1 MTARHHRTVQ
11 TLIEALPYIR
21 RFQGATMVVKYGGA
35 AMTSPQLA
43 EQFAKDIV
51 LLKLVGMRPIIVHGG
66 GPEITR
72 QMGRLGLEPVFV
84 DGQRVSE
91 RVSDAATLE
100 VAGMVLAGK
109 VNKDIV
115 GLINTHGGTAVGLSG
130 QDGRLIRAQVK
141 EHRDLEGNL
150 LDLGF
155 AGSVESID
163 TTVLDLLADEMIP
176 VVASVGADDDGQ
188 VFNINADTVA
198 GELAAAVGAEKI
210 VFLTD
215 VGGILEDDGFEQD
228 VVSACDLAYLG
239 ALQGA
244 GKITGGMLPKV
255 AAVRQALEGGVASA
269 HIVDGRVEHAVLLE
283 VLTDAGCGTK
293 VTP

>member
-1 MTARHHRTVQ
+1 MTAHHHRTVQ
-11 TLIEALPYIR
+11 TLVEALPYIR
-21 RFQGATMVVKYGGA
+21 RFQGATMVIKYGGA
-35 AMTSPQLA
+35 AMTSAQLA
-43 EQFAKDIV
+43 EQFAKDVI

-66 GPEITR
+66 GPEISR
-72 QMGRLGLEPVFV
+72 QMGRLGMEPVFV
-84 DGQRVSE
+84 DGQRVT
-91 RVSDAATLE
+91 DADTLE
-100 VAGMVLAGK
+100 IAGMVLVGK

-150 LDLGF
+150 VDLGF
-155 AGSVESID
+155 VGSVESID
-163 TTVLDLLADEMIP
+163 TTVLELLADEMIP
-176 VVASVGADDDGQ
+176 VVASVGAAADGQ
-188 VFNINADTVA
+188 VFNINADSVA
-198 GELAAAVGAEKI
+198 GDLAAAVGAEKL

-215 VGGILEDDGFEQD
+215 VGGILEDDGFEQT
-228 VVSACDLAYLG
+228 VVSECDLAYLG

-244 GKITGGMLPKV
+244 GKISGGMLPKV
-255 AAVRQALEGGVASA
+255 AAVRRALEGGVASA

-293 VTP
+293 VTS

>member
-1 MTARHHRTVQ
+1 MTARHHRQVQ

-35 AMTSPQLA
+35 AMTSAQLA
-43 EQFAKDIV
+43 EQFAKDVV

-72 QMGRLGLEPVFV
+72 QMARLGMEPVFV
-84 DGQRVSE
+84 DGQRVT
-91 RVSDAATLE
+91 DAETLE
-100 VAGMVLAGK
+100 VAGMVLVGK

-115 GLINTHGGTAVGLSG
+115 GLINSHGGTAVGLSG

-155 AGSVESID
+155 VGSVKSID
-163 TTVLDLLADEMIP
+163 TAVLDLLADEMIP

-198 GELAAAVGAEKI
+198 GELAAAVHAEKI

-215 VGGILEDDGFEQD
+215 VGGILEDDGFEQG
-228 VVSACDLAYLG
+228 VVSECDLAYLG

-244 GKITGGMLPKV
+244 GKISGGMLPKV
-255 AAVRQALEGGVASA
+255 AAVRQALAAGVASA

>member
-1 MTARHHRTVQ
+1 MTERHQRTVQ

-21 RFQGATMVVKYGGA
+21 RFKGATLVVKYGVA

-43 EQFAKDIV
+43 EQFAKDVV

-72 QMGRLGLEPVFV
+72 QMGRLGMEPVFV
-84 DGQRVSE
+84 DGQRVT
-91 RVSDAATLE
+91 DAATLE
-100 VAGMVLAGK
+100 IAGMVLVGK

-115 GLINTHGGTAVGLSG
+115 GLINAHGGTAVGLSG

-141 EHRDLEGNL
+141 EHRDLEGNPV
-150 LDLGF
+150 DLGF
-155 AGSVESID
+155 VGSVESID
-163 TTVLDLLADEMIP
+163 TAVLDLLADEMIP
-176 VVASVGADDDGQ
+176 VVASVGAAADGQ

-198 GELAAAVGAEKI
+198 GDLAAAVGAEKI

-215 VGGILEDDGFEQD
+215 VGGVLEDDGFEQS
-228 VVSACDLAYLG
+228 VVSECDLAFLG

-244 GKITGGMLPKV
+244 GKISGGMLPKV
-255 AAVRQALEGGVASA
+255 AAVRRALEGGVASA
-269 HIVDGRVEHAVLLE
+269 HIVDGRVEHAVLLD

>member
-1 MTARHHRTVQ
+1 MTARHQRTVQ

-43 EQFAKDIV
+43 EQFAKDVV
-51 LLKLVGMRPIIVHGG
+51 LLKLVGMRPVIVHGG
-66 GPEITR
+66 GLEITR
-72 QMGRLGLEPVFV
+72 QMSRLGMEPVFV
-84 DGQRVSE
+84 DGQRVT
-91 RVSDAATLE
+91 DAATLE
-100 VAGMVLAGK
+100 VAGMVLVGK

-155 AGSVESID
+155 VGSVKSID
-163 TTVLDLLADEMIP
+163 TTVLDLLTDEMIP

-215 VGGILEDDGFEQD
+215 VGGVLEDDGFEQT
-228 VVSACDLAYLG
+228 VVSECDLAYLG

-255 AAVRQALEGGVASA
+255 AAVRQALGAGVASA

-283 VLTDAGCGTK
+283 VLTDAGCGTN
-293 VTP
+293 VIP

>member
-1 MTARHHRTVQ
+1 MTARHQRTVQ

-35 AMTSPQLA
+35 AMTSAQLA

-72 QMGRLGLEPVFV
+72 HMGRLGMEPVFV
-84 DGQRVSE
+84 DGQRVT
-91 RVSDAATLE
+91 DAATLE
-100 VAGMVLAGK
+100 VAGMVLVGK
-109 VNKDIV
+109 INKDIV
-115 GLINTHGGTAVGLSG
+115 GLIARHGGTAVGLSG
-130 QDGRLIRAQVK
+130 QDGRLIRAQAK

-150 LDLGF
+150 VDLGF
-155 AGSVESID
+155 VGSVRSID

-215 VGGILEDDGFEQD
+215 VGGILEDDGFEQA

-244 GKITGGMLPKV
+244 GKITGGMLPKI

>member
-1 MTARHHRTVQ
+1 MTASHHRTVQ

-35 AMTSPQLA
+35 AMTSAQLA

-84 DGQRVSE
+84 DGQRVT
-91 RVSDAATLE
+91 DAATLE

-150 LDLGF
+150 LHLGF
-155 AGSVESID
+155 VGSVTSID

-176 VVASVGADDDGQ
+176 VVASVAADDEGQ

-198 GELAAAVGAEKI
+198 GELAAAV
-210 VFLTD
+210 
-215 VGGILEDDGFEQD
+215 
-228 VVSACDLAYLG
+228 
-239 ALQGA
+239 
-244 GKITGGMLPKV
+244 
-255 AAVRQALEGGVASA
+255 
-269 HIVDGRVEHAVLLE
+269 
-283 VLTDAGCGTK
+283 
-293 VTP
+293 TPRRSSF

>member
-11 TLIEALPYIR
+11 TLVEALPYIR
-21 RFQGATMVVKYGGA
+21 RFQGATMVIKYGGA
-35 AMTSPQLA
+35 AMTSAQLA
-43 EQFAKDIV
+43 EQFAKDVV

-66 GPEITR
+66 GPEISR
-72 QMGRLGLEPVFV
+72 QMGRLGMEPVFV
-84 DGQRVSE
+84 DGQRVT
-91 RVSDAATLE
+91 DADTLE
-100 VAGMVLAGK
+100 VAGMVLVGK

-150 LDLGF
+150 VDLGF
-155 AGSVESID
+155 VGSVESID
-163 TTVLDLLADEMIP
+163 TAVLELLADEMIP
-176 VVASVGADDDGQ
+176 VVASVGAAADGQ
-188 VFNINADTVA
+188 VFNINADSVA
-198 GELAAAVGAEKI
+198 GDLAAAVGAEKL

-215 VGGILEDDGFEQD
+215 VGGILEDDGFEQT
-228 VVSACDLAYLG
+228 VVSECDLAYLG

-244 GKITGGMLPKV
+244 GKISGGMLPKV
-255 AAVRQALEGGVASA
+255 AAVRRALEGGVASA
-269 HIVDGRVEHAVLLE
+269 HIVDGRVEHAELLE

-293 VTP
+293 VTS

>member
-11 TLIEALPYIR
+11 TLVEALPYIR

-35 AMTSPQLA
+35 AMTSAQLA
-43 EQFAKDIV
+43 EQFAKDVV

-66 GPEITR
+66 GPEITK
-72 QMGRLGLEPVFV
+72 QMGRLGMEPVFI
-84 DGQRVSE
+84 DGQRVT
-91 RVSDAATLE
+91 DAATLE
-100 VAGMVLAGK
+100 VAGMVLVGK
-109 VNKDIV
+109 VNTDIV
-115 GLINTHGGTAVGLSG
+115 GLINSHGGTAVGLSG
-130 QDGRLIRAQVK
+130 QDGRLIRAQVR

-155 AGSVESID
+155 VGSVKSID

-188 VFNINADTVA
+188 VFNINADAVA
-198 GELAAAVGAEKI
+198 GELAAAVHAEKI

-215 VGGILEDDGFEQD
+215 VGGILEDDGFEQG
-228 VVSACDLAYLG
+228 VVSVCDLGYLG

-255 AAVRQALEGGVASA
+255 AAVRRALEGGVASA

>member
-1 MTARHHRTVQ
+1 MTAHHQRTVQ
-11 TLIEALPYIR
+11 TLVEALPYIR
-21 RFQGATMVVKYGGA
+21 RFQGATMVIKYGGA
-35 AMTSPQLA
+35 AMTSAQLA
-43 EQFAKDIV
+43 EQFAKDVI

-72 QMGRLGLEPVFV
+72 QMGRLGMEPVFV
-84 DGQRVSE
+84 DGQRVT
-91 RVSDAATLE
+91 DAATLE
-100 VAGMVLAGK
+100 IAGMVLVGK

-115 GLINTHGGTAVGLSG
+115 GLINSHGGTAVGLSG

-150 LDLGF
+150 VDLGF
-155 AGSVESID
+155 VGSVEAVD
-163 TTVLDLLADEMIP
+163 TAVLDLLADEMIP
-176 VVASVGADDDGQ
+176 VVASVGAAADGQ
-188 VFNINADTVA
+188 VFNINADSVA
-198 GELAAAVGAEKI
+198 GEMAAAVGAEKI

-215 VGGILEDDGFEQD
+215 VGGILEDDGFEQA
-228 VVSACDLAYLG
+228 VVSECDLAYLG

-244 GKITGGMLPKV
+244 GKISGGMLPKV
-255 AAVRQALEGGVASA
+255 AAVRRALEGGVASA

-293 VTP
+293 VIA

>member
-11 TLIEALPYIR
+11 TLVEALPYIR
-21 RFQGATMVVKYGGA
+21 RFQGATMVIKYGGA

-43 EQFAKDIV
+43 EQFAKDVI

-66 GPEITR
+66 GPEISR
-72 QMGRLGLEPVFV
+72 QMGKLGMEPVFV
-84 DGQRVSE
+84 DGQRVT
-91 RVSDAATLE
+91 DADTLE
-100 VAGMVLAGK
+100 VAGMVLVGK

-150 LDLGF
+150 VDLGF
-155 AGSVESID
+155 VGSVESID
-163 TTVLDLLADEMIP
+163 TAVLELLADEMIP
-176 VVASVGADDDGQ
+176 VVASVGAAADGQ
-188 VFNINADTVA
+188 VFNINADSVA
-198 GELAAAVGAEKI
+198 GDLAAAVGAEKL

-215 VGGILEDDGFEQD
+215 VGGILEDDGFEQT
-228 VVSACDLAYLG
+228 VVSECDLAYVG

-244 GKITGGMLPKV
+244 GKISGGMLPKV
-255 AAVRQALEGGVASA
+255 AAVRRALEGGVASA

-293 VTP
+293 VTS

>member
-11 TLIEALPYIR
+11 TLVEALPYIR
-21 RFQGATMVVKYGGA
+21 RFQGATMVIKYGGA
-35 AMTSPQLA
+35 AMTSAQLA
-43 EQFAKDIV
+43 EQFAKDVI

-66 GPEITR
+66 GPEISR
-72 QMGRLGLEPVFV
+72 QMGRLGMEPVFV
-84 DGQRVSE
+84 DGQRVT
-91 RVSDAATLE
+91 DADTLE
-100 VAGMVLAGK
+100 IAGMVLVGK

-130 QDGRLIRAQVK
+130 QDGRLIRAHIK
-141 EHRDLEGNL
+141 EHRDLEGNVV
-150 LDLGF
+150 DLGF
-155 AGSVESID
+155 VGSVESID

-176 VVASVGADDDGQ
+176 VVASVGAAADGQ
-188 VFNINADTVA
+188 VFNINADSVA
-198 GELAAAVGAEKI
+198 GDLAAAVGAEKL

-215 VGGILEDDGFEQD
+215 VGGILEDDGFEQS
-228 VVSACDLAYLG
+228 VVSECDLAFLG

-244 GKITGGMLPKV
+244 GKISGGMLPKV
-255 AAVRQALEGGVASA
+255 AAVRRALEGGVASA

-293 VTP
+293 VTS

>member
-1 MTARHHRTVQ
+1 MTAHHQRTVQ

-21 RFQGATMVVKYGGA
+21 RFQGSTMVVKYGGA

-43 EQFAKDIV
+43 EQFAKDVV
-51 LLKLVGMRPIIVHGG
+51 LLKLVGMRPVIVHGG
-66 GPEITR
+66 GLEITR
-72 QMGRLGLEPVFV
+72 QMSRLGMEPVFV
-84 DGQRVSE
+84 DGQRVT
-91 RVSDAATLE
+91 DAATLE
-100 VAGMVLAGK
+100 VAGMVLVGK
-109 VNKDIV
+109 VNSDIV
-115 GLINTHGGTAVGLSG
+115 GLINSHGGTAVGLSG

-141 EHRDLEGNL
+141 EHRDLEGNV

-155 AGSVESID
+155 VGSVKSID
-163 TTVLDLLADEMIP
+163 TTVLDLLTDDMIP
-176 VVASVGADDDGQ
+176 VVASVGADDAGQ

-215 VGGILEDDGFEQD
+215 VGGVLEDDGFEQT
-228 VVSACDLAYLG
+228 VVSECDLAYLG

-255 AAVRQALEGGVASA
+255 AAVRQALGAGVASA

-293 VTP
+293 VVA

>member
-1 MTARHHRTVQ
+1 MTARHQRTVQ

-43 EQFAKDIV
+43 VQFAKDVV

-72 QMGRLGLEPVFV
+72 QMGRLGMEPVFV
-84 DGQRVSE
+84 DGQRVT
-91 RVSDAATLE
+91 DAATLE
-100 VAGMVLAGK
+100 VAGMVLIGK

-115 GLINTHGGTAVGLSG
+115 GLINSHGGTAVGLSG

-155 AGSVESID
+155 VGSVRSID
-163 TTVLDLLADEMIP
+163 TAVLDLLADEMIP

-198 GELAAAVGAEKI
+198 GELAAAVHAEKI

-215 VGGILEDDGFEQD
+215 VGGILEEDGFEQG
-228 VVSACDLAYLG
+228 VVSECDLAYLG

-255 AAVRQALEGGVASA
+255 AAVRQALAAGVASA

-293 VTP
+293 VMP

>member
-1 MTARHHRTVQ
+1 MTVRHQRTVQ

-21 RFQGATMVVKYGGA
+21 RFWGTTMVVKYGGA

-43 EQFAKDIV
+43 EQFAKDVV

-72 QMGRLGLEPVFV
+72 HMSKLGMEPVFV
-84 DGQRVSE
+84 DGQRVT
-91 RVSDAATLE
+91 DAATLE
-100 VAGMVLAGK
+100 VAGMVLVGK
-109 VNKDIV
+109 VNKEIV
-115 GLINTHGGTAVGLSG
+115 GLINANGGTAVGLSG
-130 QDGRLIRAQVK
+130 QDGRLIRAEVK

-155 AGSVESID
+155 VGSVHSVD
-163 TTVLDLLADEMIP
+163 TSVLDLLADEMIP
-176 VVASVGADDDGQ
+176 VVASVGADEGGQ
-188 VFNINADTVA
+188 AYNINADAVA
-198 GELAAAVGAEKI
+198 AELAAAVGAEKL

-215 VGGILEDDGFEQD
+215 VGGLLEEDGFEQG
-228 VVSACDLAYLG
+228 VVSECDLTYLG
-239 ALQGA
+239 AMQAA

-255 AAVRQALEGGVASA
+255 AAVRRALEAGVKSA
-269 HIVDGRVEHAVLLE
+269 HIIDGRVEHAVLLE

-293 VTP
+293 ITA